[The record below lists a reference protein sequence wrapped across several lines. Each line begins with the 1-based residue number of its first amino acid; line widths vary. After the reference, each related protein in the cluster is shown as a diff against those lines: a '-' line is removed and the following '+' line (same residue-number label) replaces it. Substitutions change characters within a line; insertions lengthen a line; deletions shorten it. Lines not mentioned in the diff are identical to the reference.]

1 VKEQEWRTA
10 AKRGRAGRKLLKEDS
25 GILGEIRIA
34 DGREPSRGPE
44 AAQADFGILRRLP
57 EHSFV
62 KFTTETFKHL
72 HFG

>member
-1 VKEQEWRTA
+1 MADRRKAGSRGPEA
-10 AKRGRAGRKLLKEDS
+10 AQADF